1 MPTPH
6 PPRPAHPPGGA
17 SGECDESLAARLRG
31 RPAGGATRSVALLMA
46 RHWQATY
53 DYSVICLASSA
64 RVAPMVAATSFHYAL
79 DSLTH
84 GESGAALRPRL
95 LVTVRDTVREWAAED
110 RISSVL
116 PELGKPAGGR
126 GMRGAGS
133 MTAESRRLA
142 ERSFHALPGS
152 AQCLLWH
159 TEVEAEPLSVP
170 AGLSGM
176 TLDTATVALEQAREQ
191 FRAGCVRAH
200 RELAPTRECGLYD
213 RRPDVPARRGGAPSP
228 EERHH
233 RAGCAHCRRAEE
245 HIARCDGALGIVLA
259 EAVLGWG
266 ARRYLDTRSGGV
278 RTAVRPP
285 GGPVFGGGRGIPG
298 PPDGGGTGDRADAR
312 GPGGSGGLE
321 GNGAAKG
328 PGGAAGDFRAAQ
340 GGRHGSGGRR
350 RPPAEISTP
359 GRGVPTGRGRSKALL
374 TGAGTVSAV
383 LLVTVLAVGTGPSG
397 GGADPGASTGV
408 GSGRTVPAS
417 PGASPPT
424 PAGPP
429 AGVER
434 TRLRNLAADLC
445 LDVRGGRARSGAE
458 AELAGCSLAR
468 TQQWSYEDDGLLRS
482 AADPGL
488 CLDSGAADG
497 VVALDRCAAPGD
509 AHGDD
514 VRYDLT
520 VRGELL
526 PRARG
531 RLAVTPGSVDQD
543 SDIVVKD
550 RGGSVA
556 QRWRTEPPPVPRSL
570 SIGGAT
576 GAGSAGGEVSAGTE
590 VSTEG
595 VPTSPATES
604 PSPATESPSPVTESA
619 SPVTEPASAVGT
631 ADGRRTDPSAVPGP
645 VPRDTARQL

>member
-1 MPTPH
+1 
-6 PPRPAHPPGGA
+6 
-17 SGECDESLAARLRG
+17 
-31 RPAGGATRSVALLMA
+31 MA

-53 DYSVICLASSA
+53 DYAVICLASSA

-79 DSLTH
+79 DSLTR

-126 GMRGAGS
+126 GMRVAGS
-133 MTAESRRLA
+133 MTAENRRIA

-191 FRAGCVRAH
+191 FRAGCARAH
-200 RELAPTRECGLYD
+200 RELAPTPECGLHN
-213 RRPDVPARRGGAPSP
+213 RRLDVPARRAGAPSP

-233 RAGCAHCRRAEE
+233 RAGCAHCRRAED
-245 HIARCDGALGIVLA
+245 HLARCDGALGIVLA

-278 RTAVRPP
+278 RAAVRPP
-285 GGPVFGGGRGIPG
+285 GGPVSQG
-298 PPDGGGTGDRADAR
+298 AR
-312 GPGGSGGLE
+312 GPGGAGGPE
-321 GNGAAKG
+321 DNGAAKG
-328 PGGAAGDFRAAQ
+328 PGGAAEDLGATRRA
-340 GGRHGSGGRR
+340 RHGSGGRR
-350 RPPAEISTP
+350 RPPAGIP
-359 GRGVPTGRGRSKALL
+359 ALGRGVPAGRARSKALL

-383 LLVTVLAVGTGPSG
+383 LLVTVLAVGTGSSG

-424 PAGPP
+424 PSGPP

-458 AELAGCSLAR
+458 AELAGCSPAR

-482 AADPGL
+482 VADPGL

-497 VVALDRCAAPGD
+497 VVALDRCAGPGD

-531 RLAVTPGSVDQD
+531 RLAVTPGSVDRD

-550 RGGSVA
+550 RGGSAA

-570 SIGGAT
+570 SIGGA
-576 GAGSAGGEVSAGTE
+576 VSAGDEVRTE
-590 VSTEG
+590 AE
-595 VPTSPATES
+595 
-604 PSPATESPSPVTESA
+604 
-619 SPVTEPASAVGT
+619 VGT
-631 ADGRRTDPSAVPGP
+631 ARP
-645 VPRDTARQL
+645 L

>member
-1 MPTPH
+1 MDSKGSGEWRSPAFPPGCSPGAPPKRERAGKGCFPAAGNGLCVVSHPEGTRSVPTPH

-31 RPAGGATRSVALLMA
+31 RPAGGVTRSVALLMA

-64 RVAPMVAATSFHYAL
+64 QVAPMVAATSFHYAL
-79 DSLTH
+79 DSLTR

-126 GMRGAGS
+126 GMRVAGS
-133 MTAESRRLA
+133 MTAENRRLA

-200 RELAPTRECGLYD
+200 RELAPTPECGLHN
-213 RRPDVPARRGGAPSP
+213 RRLDVPARRGGAPSP

-233 RAGCAHCRRAEE
+233 RAGCAHCRRAED
-245 HIARCDGALGIVLA
+245 HLARCDGALGIVLA

-278 RTAVRPP
+278 RAVVRPP
-285 GGPVFGGGRGIPG
+285 GGPVSKGARGLPG

-312 GPGGSGGLE
+312 GPGGAGGPE

-328 PGGAAGDFRAAQ
+328 PGGAAEDLGATRRA
-340 GGRHGSGGRR
+340 RHGSGGRR
-350 RPPAEISTP
+350 RPPAGIPAP
-359 GRGVPTGRGRSKALL
+359 GRGVPTGRARSKALL

-383 LLVTVLAVGTGPSG
+383 LLVTVLAVGTGSSG
-397 GGADPGASTGV
+397 GGADPAVSTGV

-424 PAGPP
+424 PSGPP

-458 AELAGCSLAR
+458 AELAGCSPAR

-482 AADPGL
+482 VADPGL

-497 VVALDRCAAPGD
+497 VVALDRCAGPGD

-531 RLAVTPGSVDQD
+531 RLAVTPGSVDRD

-550 RGGSVA
+550 RGGSAA

-570 SIGGAT
+570 SIGGA
-576 GAGSAGGEVSAGTE
+576 VSAGDEASTGDEVRTE
-590 VSTEG
+590 AGVST
-595 VPTSPATES
+595 
-604 PSPATESPSPVTESA
+604 
-619 SPVTEPASAVGT
+619 
-631 ADGRRTDPSAVPGP
+631 
-645 VPRDTARQL
+645 ARHL

>member
-1 MPTPH
+1 MLTPH

-53 DYSVICLASSA
+53 DYAVICLASSA

-79 DSLTH
+79 DSLTR

-126 GMRGAGS
+126 GMRVAGS
-133 MTAESRRLA
+133 MTAENRRIA

-200 RELAPTRECGLYD
+200 RELAPTPECGLHN
-213 RRPDVPARRGGAPSP
+213 RRIDVPARRGGAPSP

-233 RAGCAHCRRAEE
+233 RAGCAHCRRAED
-245 HIARCDGALGIVLA
+245 HLARCDGALGIVLA

-278 RTAVRPP
+278 RAAVRAP
-285 GGPVFGGGRGIPG
+285 GGPVSQG
-298 PPDGGGTGDRADAR
+298 AR
-312 GPGGSGGLE
+312 GPGGAGGPE
-321 GNGAAKG
+321 DNGAAKG
-328 PGGAAGDFRAAQ
+328 PRGAAEELGATRRA
-340 GGRHGSGGRR
+340 RHGSGGRR
-350 RPPAEISTP
+350 RPPAGIPAP
-359 GRGVPTGRGRSKALL
+359 GRGVPAGRARSKALL

-383 LLVTVLAVGTGPSG
+383 LLVTVLAVGTGSSG

-417 PGASPPT
+417 PGSSPPT

-458 AELAGCSLAR
+458 AELAGCSPAR

-482 AADPGL
+482 VADPGL

-497 VVALDRCAAPGD
+497 VVALDRCAGPGD

-531 RLAVTPGSVDQD
+531 RLAVTPGSVDRD

-550 RGGSVA
+550 RGGSAA

-570 SIGGAT
+570 SIGGA
-576 GAGSAGGEVSAGTE
+576 VSAGDEASEGDEVRTEAE
-590 VSTEG
+590 VST
-595 VPTSPATES
+595 
-604 PSPATESPSPVTESA
+604 
-619 SPVTEPASAVGT
+619 
-631 ADGRRTDPSAVPGP
+631 
-645 VPRDTARQL
+645 ARPL

>member
-53 DYSVICLASSA
+53 DYAVICLASSA

-79 DSLTH
+79 DSLTR

-126 GMRGAGS
+126 GMRVAGS
-133 MTAESRRLA
+133 MTAENRRIA

-191 FRAGCVRAH
+191 FRAGCARAH
-200 RELAPTRECGLYD
+200 RELAPTPECGLHN
-213 RRPDVPARRGGAPSP
+213 RRLDVPARRGGAPSP

-233 RAGCAHCRRAEE
+233 RAGCAHCRRAED
-245 HIARCDGALGIVLA
+245 HLARCDGALGIVLA

-278 RTAVRPP
+278 RAAVRPP
-285 GGPVFGGGRGIPG
+285 GGPVSKGARGVPG
-298 PPDGGGTGDRADAR
+298 PPDGGGTADRADAR
-312 GPGGSGGLE
+312 GPRGTGGPE
-321 GNGAAKG
+321 DNGAAKG
-328 PGGAAGDFRAAQ
+328 PGGAAEDLGATRRA
-340 GGRHGSGGRR
+340 RHGSGGRR
-350 RPPAEISTP
+350 RPPAGIPAP
-359 GRGVPTGRGRSKALL
+359 GRGVPTGRARSKALL

-383 LLVTVLAVGTGPSG
+383 LLVTVLAVGTGSSG

-408 GSGRTVPAS
+408 GSGRSVPAS
-417 PGASPPT
+417 PGSSPPT
-424 PAGPP
+424 ASGPP

-458 AELAGCSLAR
+458 AELAGCSPAR

-482 AADPGL
+482 VADPGL

-497 VVALDRCAAPGD
+497 IVALDRCAGPGD

-531 RLAVTPGSVDQD
+531 RLAVTPGSVDRD

-550 RGGSVA
+550 RGGSAA

-570 SIGGAT
+570 SIGGA
-576 GAGSAGGEVSAGTE
+576 VSAGDEASEGDEVRTEAE
-590 VSTEG
+590 VST
-595 VPTSPATES
+595 
-604 PSPATESPSPVTESA
+604 
-619 SPVTEPASAVGT
+619 
-631 ADGRRTDPSAVPGP
+631 
-645 VPRDTARQL
+645 ARHL

>member
-1 MPTPH
+1 MDSKGSGEWPSPAFPPGCSPGAPPKRERAGKGCFPAAGNGLCVVSHPEGTRSVPTPH

-64 RVAPMVAATSFHYAL
+64 QVAPMVAATSFHYAL
-79 DSLTH
+79 DSLTR

-126 GMRGAGS
+126 GMRVAGS
-133 MTAESRRLA
+133 MTAENRRLA
-142 ERSFHALPGS
+142 ERSFHALLGS

-200 RELAPTRECGLYD
+200 RELAPTPECGLHN
-213 RRPDVPARRGGAPSP
+213 RRLDVPARRGGAPSP

-233 RAGCAHCRRAEE
+233 RAGCAHCRRAED
-245 HIARCDGALGIVLA
+245 HLARCDGALGIVLA

-278 RTAVRPP
+278 RAVVRPP
-285 GGPVFGGGRGIPG
+285 GGPVSKGARGLPG

-312 GPGGSGGLE
+312 GPGGAGGPE

-328 PGGAAGDFRAAQ
+328 PGGAAEDLGATRRA
-340 GGRHGSGGRR
+340 RHGSGGRR
-350 RPPAEISTP
+350 RPPAGIPAP
-359 GRGVPTGRGRSKALL
+359 GRGVPTGRARSKALL

-383 LLVTVLAVGTGPSG
+383 LLVTVLAVGTGSSG
-397 GGADPGASTGV
+397 GGADPAVSTGV

-424 PAGPP
+424 PSGPP
-429 AGVER
+429 AGIER

-458 AELAGCSLAR
+458 AELAGCSRAR

-482 AADPGL
+482 VADPGL

-497 VVALDRCAAPGD
+497 VVALDRCAGPGD

-531 RLAVTPGSVDQD
+531 RLAVTPGSVDRD

-550 RGGSVA
+550 RGGSAA

-570 SIGGAT
+570 SIGGA
-576 GAGSAGGEVSAGTE
+576 VSAGDEASTGDEVRTEAE
-590 VSTEG
+590 VST
-595 VPTSPATES
+595 
-604 PSPATESPSPVTESA
+604 
-619 SPVTEPASAVGT
+619 
-631 ADGRRTDPSAVPGP
+631 
-645 VPRDTARQL
+645 ARHL